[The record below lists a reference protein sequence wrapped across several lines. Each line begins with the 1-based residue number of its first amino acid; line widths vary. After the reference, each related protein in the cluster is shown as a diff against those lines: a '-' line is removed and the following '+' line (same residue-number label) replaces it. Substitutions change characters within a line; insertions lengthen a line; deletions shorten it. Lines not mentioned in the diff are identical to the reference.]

1 MSNLLRT
8 AGVHEWRV
16 RSQGGVVTEALQLSD
31 RTDLINEIIARSII
45 ELAKAGS
52 ATRTCCARARCGA
65 FGSSEDQATTIR
77 SRRCREAIDALR
89 FERKSGP
96 YGRPAMN
103 VVHAAAA
110 MLALLSLCTI
120 GQRPAAAEIHRP
132 WCVGYVAT
140 ITFSC
145 TFVSFEQCMET
156 ARGGGGSCV
165 QNPWFLQYGERG
177 QTTDAKQSSGRG
189 KRR

>member
-1 MSNLLRT
+1 
-8 AGVHEWRV
+8 
-16 RSQGGVVTEALQLSD
+16 
-31 RTDLINEIIARSII
+31 
-45 ELAKAGS
+45 
-52 ATRTCCARARCGA
+52 
-65 FGSSEDQATTIR
+65 
-77 SRRCREAIDALR
+77 
-89 FERKSGP
+89 
-96 YGRPAMN
+96 MN
-103 VVHAAAA
+103 MVHAAAA
-110 MLALLSLCTI
+110 TLAALLLGTMVP
-120 GQRPAAAEIHRP
+120 RPAAAEIHRP

-177 QTTDAKQSSGRG
+177 PTSAARQASGR

>member
-1 MSNLLRT
+1 MKT
-8 AGVHEWRV
+8 
-16 RSQGGVVTEALQLSD
+16 
-31 RTDLINEIIARSII
+31 
-45 ELAKAGS
+45 
-52 ATRTCCARARCGA
+52 
-65 FGSSEDQATTIR
+65 
-77 SRRCREAIDALR
+77 
-89 FERKSGP
+89 
-96 YGRPAMN
+96 
-103 VVHAAAA
+103 VHAAAT
-110 MLALLSLCTI
+110 MLALLSLGTI

-165 QNPWFLQYGERG
+165 QNPWFLQYGGRAPAA
-177 QTTDAKQSSGRG
+177 DARQASGRG

>member
-1 MSNLLRT
+1 M
-8 AGVHEWRV
+8 
-16 RSQGGVVTEALQLSD
+16 
-31 RTDLINEIIARSII
+31 
-45 ELAKAGS
+45 K
-52 ATRTCCARARCGA
+52 
-65 FGSSEDQATTIR
+65 
-77 SRRCREAIDALR
+77 
-89 FERKSGP
+89 
-96 YGRPAMN
+96 M
-103 VVHAAAA
+103 VHAAAA
-110 MLALLSLCTI
+110 LLAALSLSII
-120 GQRPAAAEIHRP
+120 GQRPAAAEIPRP

-177 QTTDAKQSSGRG
+177 PASDARQASGRS

>member
-1 MSNLLRT
+1 
-8 AGVHEWRV
+8 
-16 RSQGGVVTEALQLSD
+16 
-31 RTDLINEIIARSII
+31 
-45 ELAKAGS
+45 
-52 ATRTCCARARCGA
+52 
-65 FGSSEDQATTIR
+65 
-77 SRRCREAIDALR
+77 
-89 FERKSGP
+89 
-96 YGRPAMN
+96 MN
-103 VVHAAAA
+103 IVHAAAA

-156 ARGGGGSCV
+156 ARGGGGSCM
-165 QNPWFLQYGERG
+165 QNPWYLQYGERG